1 MEAQPWPRVCNFL
14 CLAVTVLRY
23 FEKVQW
29 NFLLALNLLWQVYMY
44 TDWDVLAIDCCLQN
58 CDTSVYLWLVC
69 VLNWWFFFLCP
80 EVSIQIQGVH
90 SNPRTNQLTEKKHSK
105 RKALYR
111 PLERTEPLKR
121 KAGWETE
128 AQSVKRSTLK
138 KNEPSQ
144 VSMRTKNTTITNKRL
159 GRRRPKRMPYEEPTG
174 RDRSSKEC

>member
-1 MEAQPWPRVCNFL
+1 M
-14 CLAVTVLRY
+14 TSI
-23 FEKVQW
+23 
-29 NFLLALNLLWQVYMY
+29 Y

-58 CDTSVYLWLVC
+58 CDTTVYLWWLVC
-69 VLNWWFFFLCP
+69 VLNWWFFIEFFFFFFFWICP

-90 SNPRTNQLTEKKHSK
+90 SNPSTNQLTEKKHSK

-128 AQSVKRSTLK
+128 AQSVKRSIPK

-144 VSMRTKNTTITNKRL
+144 VSIRTKTTTITNKKL
-159 GRRRPKRMPYEEPTG
+159 GRRRPKRMPYEEPVG
-174 RDRSSKEC
+174 RDRSSTEC